1 MVELSSKPN
10 PSIFWPIVGNVAGR
24 APNNLVADPVKPVQ
38 KMQRLRGESWGDRRF
53 REDLAGADREDDR
66 AVNLLV

>member
-38 KMQRLRGESWGDRRF
+38 KIQRLRGESWGDRRF
-53 REDLAGADREDDR
+53 REDLAVADQDREP